1 MMQQESRYRMWIR
14 FVTLIFGTFLL
25 VVLLSCI
32 YDVASF
38 TLRQCAKRAHQ
49 TTEEVTLTGFEPEA
63 LKGPVPR
70 LMTADGR
77 SVTWV
82 ASWGAL
88 AVRCSE
94 GFPFVQKVTN
104 EEGRLRVFRS
114 LEPDKSFL
122 IGLLDAML
130 FAVFIIL
137 CGQIGPRSKPVN
149 VTTAFMTF
157 LPETPEARN
166 TLARVVFV
174 VQGGLVA
181 LVWIAWVCCWGFEWK
196 LVFLL
201 LPLVVCN
208 LLICHHT
215 LTLGC
220 VGALAF
226 GLAILFASQFA
237 LWWERRATEPCEAT
251 IVLQEA
257 QVVHSGAVP
266 RAGFL
271 LLLSY
276 PWQGRTRY
284 HAQEFGVGQGAWERI
299 PPQLPDG
306 ATLPLV
312 VSTYDGTL
320 LAGTHHP
327 RVRLWWTGLGT
338 LLSLVVA
345 CGAGWLVWRKSRA

>member
-1 MMQQESRYRMWIR
+1 MWIR

-25 VVLLSCI
+25 VMLLSCI

-49 TTEEVTLTGFEPEA
+49 TMEEVTLTGFEPEA

-82 ASWGAL
+82 ASWGTL
-88 AVRCSE
+88 AARCSE

-104 EEGRLRVFRS
+104 EEGRLRVLRS
-114 LEPDKSFL
+114 LEPDKCLL
-122 IGLLDAML
+122 IGLLDGVL
-130 FAVFIIL
+130 FAVFIVL

-149 VTTAFMTF
+149 VATSFMAF

-166 TLARVVFV
+166 TLAWVVFA

-181 LVWIAWVCCWGFEWK
+181 LVWIAWVYCWGFEWK
-196 LVFLL
+196 LAFLL

-208 LLICHHT
+208 LLICHPS
-215 LTLGC
+215 LVLGG
-220 VGALAF
+220 VSLLAF
-226 GLAILFASQFA
+226 GLALFFASQFT
-237 LWWERRATEPCEAT
+237 LWWERRSTTPCEAT
-251 IVLQEA
+251 IVLQDA
-257 QVVHSGAVP
+257 QVDHTASGP

-276 PWQGRTRY
+276 PWQGHTRY
-284 HAQEFGVGQGAWERI
+284 HAQKMGVGQGAWERI

-306 ATLPLV
+306 PTLPLV
-312 VSTYDGTL
+312 VATHDGTL
-320 LAGTHHP
+320 LACAHHP
-327 RVRLWWTGLGT
+327 RIQLWWTGLGS
-338 LLSLVVA
+338 LLCLLVA
-345 CGAGWLVWRKSRA
+345 CGAGWLAWRKRRA